1 MESKINFRQKIS
13 VECKL
18 WVLILALKT
27 RRKKNGNR
35 QYFSEWLSEERP
47 IMKKH
52 LGEKKAI
59 FKSPIQTNENILQP
73 LVSKTTLKTSKR
85 EKIQNISQ
93 VTKL

>member
-1 MESKINFRQKIS
+1 
-13 VECKL
+13 
-18 WVLILALKT
+18 
-27 RRKKNGNR
+27 
-35 QYFSEWLSEERP
+35 
-47 IMKKH
+47 MKKH

-73 LVSKTTLKTSKR
+73 LVSKITLKTSER